1 MSDLDFRRTAEAEV
15 EKLHIFD
22 LEWKEVLID
31 QYVDYLH
38 SMHEKPLFRPY
49 LLVTNELDAH

>member
-1 MSDLDFRRTAEAEV
+1 MSDLDFRRTAEQEV

-22 LEWKEVLID
+22 QEWKDELVN
-31 QYVDYLH
+31 QYADYLR

-49 LLVTNELDAH
+49 LLVTNEKGAH